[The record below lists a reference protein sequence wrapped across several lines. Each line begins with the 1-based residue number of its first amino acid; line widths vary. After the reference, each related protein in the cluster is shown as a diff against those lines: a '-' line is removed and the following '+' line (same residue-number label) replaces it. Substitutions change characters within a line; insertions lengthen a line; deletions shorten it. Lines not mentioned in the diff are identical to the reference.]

1 MRGTVPGIFLD
12 RFATSY
18 DKSLDPQIGVW
29 LNLVGILLLLAGLV
43 LALKQPKV
51 TVFILST
58 SGVILG
64 MFLFWIW
71 IDVHYQLIP
80 IELPEVLMWMSLP
93 GLPIIGG
100 LIGFFLARK
109 YKMTNEIPLSA

>member
-1 MRGTVPGIFLD
+1 M
-12 RFATSY
+12 SY
-18 DKSLDPQIGVW
+18 LLRW
-29 LNLVGILLLLAGLV
+29 LREAGILICTISLLFLPWFLV

-71 IDVHYQLIP
+71 IDWIEVHYQLFP

-109 YKMTNEIPLSA
+109 YTMYNELPLSA